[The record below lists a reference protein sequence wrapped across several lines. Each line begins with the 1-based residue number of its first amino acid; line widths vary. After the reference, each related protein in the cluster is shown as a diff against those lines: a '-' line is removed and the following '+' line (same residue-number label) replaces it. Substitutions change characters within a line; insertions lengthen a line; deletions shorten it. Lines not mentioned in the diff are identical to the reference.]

1 MSFAV
6 LGQASQRYDR
16 PPSGRPPSAKPAT
29 SRNPITGEE
38 VPVRAPSRTPPEPSR
53 ASQRP
58 QGIPGLDLKYLKET
72 EDYVYKPIEI
82 ANYPLHS
89 PADSARTDVSWG
101 TSVSTARSQR
111 ETQRQQSTRSGRSS
125 RPPGIPGLPLGSDQ
139 AQNEPSTST
148 QKPTTPR
155 PKQPSAWDA
164 PPVPDPEKCPPP
176 SERQRQMYKQYE
188 EEMKSSYRNKGKSD
202 FSEEEIQKVIE
213 EVKEK
218 HPDLDVTKEDVVDK
232 SWTRRQH
239 QATKQ
244 YLKKMDAEELLEHNK
259 QLKLVETVMID
270 QLSRAVI
277 SDPEQNIKAQMSA
290 GRRPRG
296 SNRALHDSK
305 VCTAATATENLLS
318 KRVRF
323 GARVLT
329 RNGHDAIRELTG
341 FFFSVDNTLTIYEF
355 RQFGKSAK
363 ALPFII
369 RGRFCHLQGPRKGE
383 PYALIDICSG
393 HNIHISTS
401 GQHSLPDTLKRVPEV
416 TFRVTDVD
424 EEEKQ
429 KILLDSVPSRERE
442 DVYARLHIPNKQ
454 EYTEKMVL
462 KSIQSNVQK
471 KIRKRAIRT
480 ITGLGRFYRKADT
493 TGTGVLFRF
502 ELEKGLFDFHID
514 LPPDTLDALFEILDE
529 EEKGELDYSRYM
541 WAVIG
546 NMTEARKSLVRKA
559 FRKIDTGKKG
569 YLTLSD
575 IQKFFNTTFRP
586 HADPT
591 DSGQLG
597 PLQAFLDAVLP
608 DKRQEE
614 VSYVEFEEYY
624 EGLSFSIENDEDFY
638 SILKNTWSI

>member
-1 MSFAV
+1 MSFSV
-6 LGQASQRYDR
+6 VGTPTPRYDR
-16 PPSGRPPSAKPAT
+16 PPSGRPGSAKPLT

-38 VPVRAPSRTPPEPSR
+38 VPVRAPSRATEKPSR
-53 ASQRP
+53 QSHKP

-82 ANYPLHS
+82 ADYPLNS

-101 TSVSTARSQR
+101 TSASVRSY
-111 ETQRQQSTRSGRSS
+111 RQTPRQPSAGSARSS
-125 RPPGIPGLPLGSDQ
+125 RPAGMPGLALGY
-139 AQNEPSTST
+139 EEGPSPYTTS

-164 PPVPDPEKCPPP
+164 PPVPDPENCPLP
-176 SERQRQMYKQYE
+176 SERHKQMYKKYE
-188 EEMKSSYRNKGKSD
+188 EDIKAAYKNKGKND
-202 FSEEEIQKVIE
+202 YTEEEIQRVIE

-218 HPDLDVTKEDVVDK
+218 HPNLDVNTEDVVEK
-232 SWTRRQH
+232 SWTKRQTH
-239 QATKQ
+239 ATDQ

-259 QLKLVETVMID
+259 KLKLVETVMVD

-277 SDPEQNIKAQMSA
+277 SDPDQNIRSQMSA

-296 SNRALHDSK
+296 SNRILHDSK
-305 VCTAATATENLLS
+305 VRTASTATENLLS

-323 GARVLT
+323 GVRVLT

-363 ALPFII
+363 ALPFIS
-369 RGRFCHLQGPRKGE
+369 RGRFCHLRGPREGE
-383 PYALIDICSG
+383 PYTLIDICSG
-393 HNIHISTS
+393 HNLHIQTS
-401 GQHSLPDTLKRVPEV
+401 GQHSLPATLKSVPEV

-424 EEEKQ
+424 EDEKRE
-429 KILLDSVPSRERE
+429 ILLDGCPAHQRE
-442 DVYARLHIPNKQ
+442 DIYTRLHIPNKQ

-462 KSIQSNVQK
+462 KSIQNNVQK

-480 ITGLGRFYRKADT
+480 ITGLGRFYRKADSS
-493 TGTGVLFRF
+493 GTGVLYRF
-502 ELEKGLFDFHID
+502 ELEKGLFDYHIE
-514 LPPDTLDALFEILDE
+514 LPPDTLDALFEILDT

-546 NMTEARKSLVRKA
+546 NMIEARKSLVRKA
-559 FRKIDTGKKG
+559 FRKIDAGKKG

-575 IQKFFNTTFRP
+575 IQKFFNSTFRP
-586 HADPT
+586 SRDPC
-591 DSGQLG
+591 DSGGVG

-608 DKRQEE
+608 NKKQEE

-624 EGLSFSIENDEDFY
+624 EGLSLSIEDDEDFY
-638 SILKNTWSI
+638 SILRNTWMI